1 MYKVFF
7 NEVPVIITANVNNI
21 AGYNHLEYLKIGDCR
36 VDNIYRILSD
46 NPTVDALVCSG
57 SDQKGNFEAF
67 KKQFTFIEAAG
78 GVVFN
83 DQNQLLAI
91 KRLGKWDLPKGKWEK
106 GESIEDC
113 AVREVSE
120 ECGIPEPAIMEKL
133 PETYHVYKL
142 KGKYV
147 LKCTYW
153 FKMKSEGIHR
163 LKPQTEEDISEVVWL
178 QLSDIQKFKT
188 NTYASVLNLLS
199 TIDI

>member
-7 NEVPVIITANVNNI
+7 NEVPVIITSNRNKVS
-21 AGYNHLEYLKIGDCR
+21 GYKRSKIIDLKDCNP
-36 VDNIYRILSD
+36 DDIFDLLSEKK
-46 NPTVDALVCSG
+46 TMDAFVCSG
-57 SDQKGNFEAF
+57 SDQQGNFETF
-67 KKQFTFIEAAG
+67 KKQFIYIEAAG

-83 DQNQLLAI
+83 AQNQLLVI
-91 KRLGKWDLPKGKWEK
+91 KRLGKWDLPKGKREK

-153 FKMKSEGIHR
+153 FKMKSEGIQR
-163 LKPQTEEDISEVVWL
+163 LKPQTEEDISEVKWMPKRDVHL
-178 QLSDIQKFKT
+178 IYE
-188 NTYASVLNLLS
+188 NTYVSILDLLKNLL
-199 TIDI
+199 D